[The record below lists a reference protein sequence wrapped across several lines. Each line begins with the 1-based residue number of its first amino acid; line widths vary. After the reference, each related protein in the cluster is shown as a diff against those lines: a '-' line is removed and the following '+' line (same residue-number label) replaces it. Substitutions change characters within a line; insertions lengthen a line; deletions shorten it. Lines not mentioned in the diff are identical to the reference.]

1 MIQERFIEEIAKEI
15 DRIELERE
23 FVESEYNNY
32 IKELQHIHNTAKE
45 FSCIMKP
52 IKCFAYDM
60 EAEKDKYKDKIEKR
74 IKVRF

>member
-15 DRIELERE
+15 DRIESERE

-32 IKELQHIHNTAKE
+32 IKELKHMHNTAKE
-45 FSCIMKP
+45 FSCIMNP

-60 EAEKDKYKDKIEKR
+60 EVEKEKYEDKIAKG